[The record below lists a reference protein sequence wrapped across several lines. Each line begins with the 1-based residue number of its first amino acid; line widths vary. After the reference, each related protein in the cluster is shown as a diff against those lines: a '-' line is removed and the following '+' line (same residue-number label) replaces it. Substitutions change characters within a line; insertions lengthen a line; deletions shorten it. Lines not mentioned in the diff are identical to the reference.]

1 MLGWQRTKQLNDI
14 TMQLKIGEVVKYG
27 GPKSPIPEYVGNTG
41 TVKEIGVGVLGD
53 GTRLLWKTGYM
64 TGEVSVVYTANLQP
78 TKPEYIRRYINAM
91 KILLLILLPL
101 TGFSQSV
108 TKYQM
113 VLTPSVEN
121 EVLIMKSGEIEEIS
135 TFVYFGKGQLE
146 ISNTTVN
153 ETIYLDRSL
162 NNRMFL

>member
-1 MLGWQRTKQLNDI
+1 
-14 TMQLKIGEVVKYG
+14 
-27 GPKSPIPEYVGNTG
+27 
-41 TVKEIGVGVLGD
+41 
-53 GTRLLWKTGYM
+53 
-64 TGEVSVVYTANLQP
+64 
-78 TKPEYIRRYINAM
+78 
-91 KILLLILLPL
+91 
-101 TGFSQSV
+101 
-108 TKYQM
+108 M

-162 NNRMFL
+162 NKRMFLGRTKKGDVAVVELIYMRNLEGKKMAVLRISLDREYFLFPDKPYIK

>member
-1 MLGWQRTKQLNDI
+1 
-14 TMQLKIGEVVKYG
+14 
-27 GPKSPIPEYVGNTG
+27 
-41 TVKEIGVGVLGD
+41 
-53 GTRLLWKTGYM
+53 
-64 TGEVSVVYTANLQP
+64 
-78 TKPEYIRRYINAM
+78 M

-162 NNRMFL
+162 NKRMFLGRTKKGDVAVVELIYMRNLEGKKMAVLRISLDREYFLFPDKPYIK